1 MKPENI
7 SDAMG
12 YIEDELVVSAGESRN
27 RKNNKKKRPH
37 IRPGLAAVAACICLA
52 AAGIFW
58 SGLVFIPNEDAAN
71 GGSEK
76 EFSAREDV
84 TNSSAADESSAQVK
98 ILAKAQYP
106 EMIQC
111 PDMETFTNEIT
122 GEVDDEAYM
131 KEYDAWW
138 ESRKKQLSGQED
150 RESLKNFV
158 YQTQQQ
164 FLKTED
170 GKNSVYS
177 PLNIYMA
184 LGMLAEV
191 TDGNSR
197 EQILELLGTEDMDVL
212 RDMITSIWN
221 SNYCDDGVVTSILAN
236 SLWLNEDIDFVQ
248 STLDT
253 LKDVYYASSYQ
264 GTMGSDEMNRELQ
277 NWLNEQTGDLLKD
290 QAGKIEL
297 DSTTVMALAS
307 AVYFKA
313 GWSDEFFESNT
324 KEGIFHSGQG
334 DVKCDFMN
342 QTLFDYYYRGEHFS
356 AIRKGL
362 HDREGMWLILPD
374 EGTQVE
380 ELLEDRELLELYFS
394 GGEWENSEYKE
405 INLSMPRFDV
415 SSDMDLSQGLQA
427 LGITDVFDME
437 KSDFT
442 PMTRDTDKIYLSRS
456 SHAARVMVDEEG
468 CTAAAF
474 TVVSLE
480 AGEGWSGDKVD
491 FVLDRPFL
499 FVIEGIGGDPLFA
512 GVVNQPEN

>member
-1 MKPENI
+1 MKPEDI

-12 YIEDELVVSAGESRN
+12 AIKDELVACAGESRN
-27 RKNNKKKRPH
+27 RKKNKKKRTH
-37 IRPGLAAVAACICLA
+37 ICSGLAAAAACICLA

-58 SGLVFIPNEDAAN
+58 SGHMFIPNEDAAN
-71 GGSEK
+71 GSLEK

-84 TNSSAADESSAQVK
+84 INSSAADESTAQVK

-106 EMIQC
+106 EMIQY
-111 PDMETFTNEIT
+111 PDMETFTDEKT
-122 GEVDDEAYM
+122 GEVDNEAYM

-150 RESLKNFV
+150 RESLKNFL

-212 RDMITSIWN
+212 REMIASIWN
-221 SNYCDDGVVTSILAN
+221 SNYCDDGMVSSILAN
-236 SLWLNEDIDFVQ
+236 SLWLNQDIDFVQ

-264 GTMGSDEMNRELQ
+264 GVMGSDEMNQELQ
-277 NWLNEQTGDLLKD
+277 NWLNEQTGDLLKN
-290 QAGKIEL
+290 QAGEIKLNSE
-297 DSTTVMALAS
+297 TVMALAS
-307 AVYFKA
+307 AVYFQAK
-313 GWSDEFFESNT
+313 WSDGFWESDT
-324 KEGIFHSGQG
+324 REGIFHSAQG

-342 QTLFDYYYRGEHFS
+342 QTIYESYYRGEHFS

-362 HDREGMWLILPD
+362 YDREWMWLILPD

-380 ELLEDRELLELYFS
+380 ELLYDRELLELYFS
-394 GGEWENSEYKE
+394 KGEWENSEYKE
-405 INLSMPRFDV
+405 IHLSMPRFDV
-415 SSDMDLSQGLQA
+415 SSDMDLSQGLKA

-442 PMTRDTDKIYLSRS
+442 PMTRDTDKIYLSSS

-468 CTAAAF
+468 CTATAF
-474 TVVSLE
+474 TVLSLE
-480 AGEGWSGDKVD
+480 AGDGWSDDKVD
-491 FVLDRPFL
+491 LVLDRPFL
-499 FVIEGIGGDPLFA
+499 FMIEGIGGDPLFA
-512 GVVNQPEN
+512 GAVNQPGN